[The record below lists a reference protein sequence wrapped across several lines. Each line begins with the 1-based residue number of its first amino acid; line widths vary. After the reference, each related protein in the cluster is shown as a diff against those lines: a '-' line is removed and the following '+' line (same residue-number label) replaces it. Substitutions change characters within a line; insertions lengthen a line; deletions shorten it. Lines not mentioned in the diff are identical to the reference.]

1 MQIQKFNVFG
11 VNSLLHEWINVNAP
25 GDRTYD
31 PGNRVNIIEGM
42 SDEGTNVIGDFPS
55 LLTKSTWN
63 NHIFSQGQTTSEI
76 LFGEDISSY
85 KRYGNTKKS
94 DYNSV
99 AFNEIVNKGDGNMAE
114 SVART
119 GIASNWFKATTW
131 DNKRSKWGLDQ
142 ITDEDTLW
150 DLFENDGTSFF
161 IKRNYDM
168 PTNRFKE
175 LQEAGILQ
183 GNFISGFFSDYR
195 MSKPIKQTYTP
206 NDENATKLCL
216 SFWQP
221 GRSSLTHYSEWQS
234 GVYLI
239 QDAFNESG
247 LEIKR
252 RGNGRNIIIADT
264 EMTVVERDGKNPGE
278 IVMQAGRPYDMTS
291 TRLKFK
297 AGEQGKVVCIY
308 NR

>member
-1 MQIQKFNVFG
+1 MQLTRYNVFG
-11 VNSLLHEWINVNAP
+11 VNSILHEWIKVNEP

-31 PGNRVNIIEGM
+31 ADNKVNIIEGM
-42 SDEGTNVIGDFPS
+42 SDEGTNILGDNT
-55 LLTKSTWN
+55 LLAKTTWN

-76 LFGEDISSY
+76 LFGEDISAY
-85 KRYGNTKKS
+85 KKYGNTTKIN
-94 DYNSV
+94 YNSIG
-99 AFNEIVNKGDGNMAE
+99 FNEIVNKGDGNMAE
-114 SVART
+114 SQTRT
-119 GIASNWFKATTW
+119 GISSPWFKATTW

-175 LQEAGILQ
+175 LEAAGILK
-183 GNFISGFFSDYR
+183 GNFIPGFFSDFR
-195 MSKPIKQTYTP
+195 MSKPIKQTYAP
-206 NDENATKLCL
+206 NDENANKLCL

-239 QDAFNESG
+239 QDFYGEAG
-247 LEIKR
+247 LEIKQ
-252 RGNGRNIIIADT
+252 RGHGRNIIIADT
-264 EMTVVERDGKNPGE
+264 EMTVVARDGKNVGE
-278 IVMQAGRPYDMTS
+278 IIMQAGRPYHMTS

-297 AGEQGKVVCIY
+297 EGEMGKVVCIY